1 MTKLNIIMII
11 LLVLAIPFLS
21 ASIGSLGTFKQY
33 SCVNLLQT
41 CVDCTYN
48 NISSVTLPNGVGALG
63 LTAMAQSGIEFT
75 HSFCNTTLS
84 GTSNVNGFGDAGGA
98 MTKWN
103 YVFEVTPSGGA
114 EDNTTIFLFL
124 ICLTTLFFFMGVFMK
139 NYIFV
144 TIAGFA
150 LMSSGVYGMI
160 YGFGDITSL
169 YTRTISYIV
178 IGLGMIIT
186 VTSGLELVKEI
197 YDGTGKENE
206 EDED

>member
-1 MTKLNIIMII
+1 
-11 LLVLAIPFLS
+11 
-21 ASIGSLGTFKQY
+21 
-33 SCVNLLQT
+33 
-41 CVDCTYN
+41 
-48 NISSVTLPNGVGALG
+48 VTLPDGVGALG
-63 LTAMAQSGIEFT
+63 LTAMAQSGIEYT
-75 HSFCNTTLS
+75 YSFCNTTQS
-84 GTSNVNGFGDAGGA
+84 GTYNVNGYGDPTGA